1 MNDMREN
8 HFDLLKNGHSS
19 ALVKIHAKYSRRI
32 FWLGKSLIK
41 DDFVIETLVQ
51 DVFLKLWIHRETIET
66 PEHIYYFLRFVMKR
80 ECISYYTK
88 PKHQFYRKL
97 FSLENFE
104 NYNDYLIK
112 ADSFSDSEER
122 SRLQTDQEAF
132 DQIIKVLPL
141 LDPDKQRLIHL
152 CLKYGFQYKLISGV
166 MGTSVTQTSNDVKLA
181 IGDIKKIIN
190 RSGDNERKKPATQIK
205 LQGEMTKEQ
214 KEVLRLRCDMK
225 YSFAAIAEELDL
237 SQKEVQE
244 KFIAA
249 YRLLEEKHQEQLES
263 VYS

>member
-1 MNDMREN
+1 MREN
-8 HFDLLKNGHSS
+8 HFDLLKKGHSS
-19 ALVKIHAKYSRRI
+19 ALEKLYAKYNRRI
-32 FWLGKSLIK
+32 FWLGRSLIK

-51 DVFLKLWIHRETIET
+51 DVFLKLWIHRDTIET
-66 PEHIYYFLRFVMKR
+66 PDHIYYFLRFVMKR
-80 ECISYYTK
+80 ECISYYTR
-88 PKHQFYRKL
+88 PKHQFYRKI

-112 ADSFSDSEER
+112 ADSLSDLEER
-122 SRLQTDQEAF
+122 SRQQKDQEAF
-132 DQIIKVLPL
+132 DQIKKVLPL
-141 LDPDKQRLIHL
+141 LDPDKQRLIDL

-190 RSGDNERKKPATQIK
+190 RTGTVEKKKPVSQIK
-205 LQGEMTKEQ
+205 LQGELTKEQ
-214 KEVLRLRCDMK
+214 KEVLRLRCEMK

-237 SQKEVQE
+237 SQKEVQK

-263 VYS
+263 A